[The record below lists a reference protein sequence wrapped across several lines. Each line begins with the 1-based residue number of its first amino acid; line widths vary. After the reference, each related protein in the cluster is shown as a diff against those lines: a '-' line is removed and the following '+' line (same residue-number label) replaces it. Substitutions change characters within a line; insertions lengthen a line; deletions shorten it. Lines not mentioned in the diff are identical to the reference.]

1 MRSIA
6 ADIDFLDMVLVGL
19 FFESQTVEKTIKSGN
34 ATQVDYDN
42 FRSAEPTYVLPNPT
56 TSPSITPPY
65 RSNITRP

>member
-1 MRSIA
+1 VILKEPGASLSVRSIA

-42 FRSAEPTYVLPNPT
+42 FRSAEPTE
-56 TSPSITPPY
+56 S
-65 RSNITRP
+65 